1 MLLKCHH
8 VLHLVL
14 KFETMENQ
22 PNDEIF
28 CLDIFEM
35 TIKTNELV
43 PKSWQIGNYRYF
55 IGTKLMQRTLS
66 VLWNGGENMNP
77 CFQLLFSLLV
87 KSLGLWDCELKLK
100 RIFPWLGY

>member
-1 MLLKCHH
+1 MVEDHQKQFWFPMLLKCHH

-22 PNDEIF
+22 PNDEFF

-43 PKSWQIGNYRYF
+43 PKSWQIRNYRY
-55 IGTKLMQRTLS
+55 IS
-66 VLWNGGENMNP
+66 EVPN
-77 CFQLLFSLLV
+77 
-87 KSLGLWDCELKLK
+87 
-100 RIFPWLGY
+100 